1 MREVMWWF
9 QLKSYIAD
17 CVNIHVCWEFCIL
30 LLHYELLLTLACLLM
45 SEISA
50 MHRSCIFC
58 MS

>member
-1 MREVMWWF
+1 MWWF